1 MSEDE
6 LSMSTRGRG
15 EVSQGRSQA
24 SGNAKPPSLPL
35 RRVALRGSERR
46 TGPEPLRGGRDELLV
61 RHLPLVRQVVQ
72 RLAVRKP
79 PHIDIDDLVSWGI
92 VGLLDAIKKYDPG
105 KEASFATYAQFRI
118 RGAILDH
125 LRSLDWVP
133 RSVRQKASLLERTC
147 HSLENQLGRLAT
159 EEEIAAAL
167 GMSLQEYQCLL
178 SKVGEMCLFS
188 LEDLGFGSGEE
199 RLRKGRNTEALD
211 GEDPLAVLLTQERID
226 IVADAIG
233 RLPERERLVVTL
245 YYHEE
250 LTMKEVGAVLGL
262 TESRV
267 SQVHSQA
274 MLRLRGNLRV
284 ALQPAT
290 E

>member
-1 MSEDE
+1 MT
-6 LSMSTRGRG
+6 TRGRG
-15 EVSQGRSQA
+15 DVSRKRTAVPA
-24 SGNAKPPSLPL
+24 SERPPRLPL
-35 RRVALRGSERR
+35 VPKAVPKPS
-46 TGPEPLRGGRDELLV
+46 GGRQRGLGANRDDILK
-61 RHLPLVRQVVQ
+61 RHLPLVKQVVQ

-105 KEASFATYAQFRI
+105 REASFATYAQFRI

-125 LRSLDWVP
+125 VRSLDWVP
-133 RSVRQKASLLERTC
+133 RSVRQKASMLERTC
-147 HSLENQLGRLAT
+147 RTLENALGRPAS
-159 EEEIAAAL
+159 EEEVAAAL
-167 GMSLQEYQCLL
+167 GLGLREYQGLL
-178 SKVGEMCLFS
+178 SKVGEMCLLS

-199 RLRKGRNTEALD
+199 RFHVRNQVEN
-211 GEDPLAVLLTQERID
+211 GERADPLAALLTRERID
-226 IVADAIG
+226 LVADAIG

-267 SQVHSQA
+267 SQIHSQA
-274 MLRLRGNLRV
+274 MLRLRGNLLGTV
-284 ALQPAT
+284 SPA